1 MMHIPR
7 GTRPFTSISR
17 ARRVVSAVRPYLEN
31 LETRDL
37 LALLAPTGVVA
48 TGISSSAISIT
59 WNASTD
65 PQVTGYDVYSKT
77 WVVGPHGGKGSGG
90 SGHYVYSL
98 LGANLTKPTDTISG
112 LLSGTYHTY
121 LVTTAHATS
130 QSQYSLPASAE
141 TWVAPAFAN
150 GPNIFLLSVGAVWSG
165 PVAATAGMTTQV
177 NLLINGNPLTYSVV
191 SGPSTASINAKSGV
205 VTFTPTASE
214 VGTVA
219 VTFKAANSLGAITQ
233 TIQFNVAAHPNL
245 PSPTIKLSSTSA
257 TFNGSYQQIAATAY
271 AKDGVTRVNGAY
283 AVAYNGSTGYLY
295 SPGTYPVLVT
305 FTSSD
310 PNYSSATLLTNYT
323 ISKSTPTFSNLSSP
337 SIAVGAAIA
346 MVSGN
351 ISNYPA
357 VPVGDYVIMTL
368 NGVSQESAVDTFG
381 NFSSTFSTAALP
393 TGNDKVTY
401 SFAGDQNF
409 NAASTAFST
418 LAIVPLAV
426 PVITVNPYDQTSSAG
441 DGVSFT
447 AIATGSPVVS
457 VQWQVSTDGGLT
469 FTDITGNASAT
480 TTTLS
485 FSTTDSEN
493 GYKYR
498 AVFTN
503 SAGTTTSAIAT
514 LTMDTAPG
522 GGGGN

>member
-1 MMHIPR
+1 
-7 GTRPFTSISR
+7 
-17 ARRVVSAVRPYLEN
+17 
-31 LETRDL
+31 
-37 LALLAPTGVVA
+37 
-48 TGISSSAISIT
+48 
-59 WNASTD
+59 
-65 PQVTGYDVYSKT
+65 
-77 WVVGPHGGKGSGG
+77 
-90 SGHYVYSL
+90 
-98 LGANLTKPTDTISG
+98 
-112 LLSGTYHTY
+112 
-121 LVTTAHATS
+121 
-130 QSQYSLPASAE
+130 
-141 TWVAPAFAN
+141 
-150 GPNIFLLSVGAVWSG
+150 
-165 PVAATAGMTTQV
+165 MTTQV